1 MSTPPS
7 GMKAR
12 RPYLLRALHEWISD
26 SNCTPHIVVDAAYP
40 GVEVPRQYVKD
51 GKIVLNVSW
60 SATGQL
66 RMDNEQVSFSARFGG
81 VSTGVCVPIGAVV
94 AIYARETGQ
103 GTIFSED
110 DVPADQKQ
118 WAAFKL
124 EPEHWRDGIFIAPHG
139 LTFDKDGNLFVQDW
153 NFTGRFT
160 KLKKIAAR

>member
-1 MSTPPS
+1 MSSVPPV

-26 SNCTPHIVVDAAYP
+26 SNCTPHIVVDASMA

-66 RMDNEQVSFSARFGG
+66 SLGNDFVSFSARFGG
-81 VSTGVCVPIGAVV
+81 VNTAVRVPIQAVL

-110 DVPADQKQ
+110 DAEPPPSEPSPPSDAPPEPPKPSSPSDERR
-118 WAAFKL
+118 ARFKVV
-124 EPEHWRDGIFIAPHG
+124 
-139 LTFDKDGNLFVQDW
+139 K
-153 NFTGRFT
+153 
-160 KLKKIAAR
+160 

>member
-81 VSTGVCVPIGAVV
+81 VSTGVCVPIGAVL

-110 DVPADQKQ
+110 DAQPPPSDPSPPSDAPPEPPKPSSPSDERRAK
-118 WAAFKL
+118 FKVV
-124 EPEHWRDGIFIAPHG
+124 
-139 LTFDKDGNLFVQDW
+139 K
-153 NFTGRFT
+153 
-160 KLKKIAAR
+160 